1 MEAIIFDLWDTLV
14 PLPAQ
19 VRAAAIE
26 RRGEALDLPI
36 ANLRDALAAT
46 WTRRATGLLR
56 PVIEDIYRERL
67 GRSPSPE
74 QIATALRARREVN
87 ASAFVPADA
96 AIETLRSQT
105 RSSTSCCWRDL
116 VERERWPR
124 LVPILYAR
132 QRASNSWR
140 GTTIRSLAEVPELA
154 ETMRGEH
161 ASSTP
166 PPRLT
171 PSERTAYPQLPTIG
185 ICDQREERPD

>member
-1 MEAIIFDLWDTLV
+1 VEAIIFDLWDTLV

-87 ASAFVPADA
+87 ARHSSRRMQQSRRCEARPVLLPAVAGATRWSVSAGLGLYRFSMRGNAR
-96 AIETLRSQT
+96 AIRGGARRFARSLKYL
-105 RSSTSCCWRDL
+105 SL
-116 VERERWPR
+116 PR
-124 LVPILYAR
+124 LCAANMR
-132 QRASNSWR
+132 RA
-140 GTTIRSLAEVPELA
+140 
-154 ETMRGEH
+154 
-161 ASSTP
+161 
-166 PPRLT
+166 PRL
-171 PSERTAYPQLPTIG
+171 RA
-185 ICDQREERPD
+185 